1 MYTYR
6 EFLPDPIDTAVVR
19 HPKRCSVKLFGIDN
33 SCDLGVKPL
42 IDNDN
47 AELEKNEL
55 ILRYLM

>member
-19 HPKRCSVKLFGIDN
+19 HPKRCSVKLFSIDN